1 MTPAALL
8 AFMLSLVGGRAPDG
22 LVAYRDAIIATDA
35 SPEELRVLAV
45 VAKHETYYHLTS
57 RTPPFGLTDR
67 EQRGLPRLTIPAS
80 ARVALAVLRYTRAR
94 CAAAGAPAKWSDA
107 GAGPEE
113 LAGTPDQQRRAA
125 GRSANERRAF
135 NRNRP

>member
-8 AFMLSLVGGRAPDG
+8 AFMLALVGGRAPDG
-22 LVAYRDAIIATDA
+22 LVEYRDAIIATDA

-57 RTPPFGLTDR
+57 NTPPFGLTDR

-94 CAAAGAPAKWSDA
+94 CAAAGAPSWAEALGHYHHGSRGVPHGCWADRLSTREAREA
-107 GAGPEE
+107 GV
-113 LAGTPDQQRRAA
+113 R
-125 GRSANERRAF
+125 
-135 NRNRP
+135 